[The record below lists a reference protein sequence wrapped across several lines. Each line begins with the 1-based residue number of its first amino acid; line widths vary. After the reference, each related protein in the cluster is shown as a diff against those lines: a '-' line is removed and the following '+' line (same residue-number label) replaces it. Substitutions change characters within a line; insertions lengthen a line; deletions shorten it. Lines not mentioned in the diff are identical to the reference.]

1 MSGVRGRGEEGKGQ
15 ADRQSPTW
23 GFIFIEEET
32 KAKRLYS
39 FTKVNLDDVQ
49 FSLS

>member
-1 MSGVRGRGEEGKGQ
+1 MNVVRGREEEGKGQ

-32 KAKRLYS
+32 KAKRLYGLAI
-39 FTKVNLDDVQ
+39 VNLDSVQ